1 MRLSLITKKNH
12 MKRNKNKLNHASRV
26 GSLALA
32 GLTLQNVAT
41 GQDALNTLAPLT
53 VVGNEEEVFK
63 LIGSGA
69 FVGAE
74 EIAKSGH
81 TDIGGIL
88 AKVPGVYV
96 RDEDGYG
103 NFPNISLRGA
113 DGTRSEK
120 VTIMEDGILSAPSAY
135 SAPAAYYSPQPARM
149 SGIEVLKG
157 SSQVRYGPHTTGG
170 VINYLSTAIPDE
182 RKFYSRSTYG
192 TDNTFF
198 NHTWYGDTH
207 ETEAGRIGYLLE
219 LHSKT
224 TDGFREIDGT
234 SRDTGFDL
242 IEPMLKMF
250 WEPNTAL
257 KQRLEFKVG
266 YSNLDSN
273 ESYTGL
279 TEADLRANPDRRYA
293 ATRFDEFTSE
303 HWRTYAK
310 WIAEPSDSL
319 RLESAVYYNQ
329 FSREWD
335 KLDQV
340 NGNSLH
346 EGLLNPVDVS
356 TLNGTGLGAIRT
368 TNNLRN
374 HEGYGWQNQANF
386 KFETGQISHDLAAGI
401 RFHYDKQDADR
412 VRNTYTANGAGNFT
426 PGAPGVSTFNGVS
439 ETFATAVFVEDEI
452 KIGNLTLR
460 PGARYEW
467 LELDFMDAAGT
478 QFSGNENLFTAGFG
492 ASYELSDNSTLF
504 SGIYQGIASP
514 GPESY
519 LVTGTENEESVGYEL
534 GYRYRRDNFNAEVIG
549 FLTDFS
555 QLVSTD
561 AGFGFTNTSQNAG
574 EAQVYGLESV
584 VQYDPGRE
592 HNLAFGLPMYV
603 SATYTVAEFTGG
615 NLVAGGG
622 DGVYNGARDGNEI
635 PYVPEWKLAAGIG
648 VTGEKWA
655 VRLDASYMGST
666 WGSGFND
673 DVNPTPTIRDGR
685 IPALLL
691 FDITADYQVNENVKL
706 LAGVLN
712 VLDEREMTSRIPEGP
727 RANAPRMIFGGLE
740 LAF

>member
-1 MRLSLITKKNH
+1 
-12 MKRNKNKLNHASRV
+12 MKRSKTKGKIGRWMGGV
-26 GSLALA
+26 TMA
-32 GLTLQNVAT
+32 GMAMGNMVMA
-41 GQDALNTLAPLT
+41 QDALQTLEPLK
-53 VVGNEEEVFK
+53 VVGSEEELFK
-63 LIGSGA
+63 LLGSGA
-69 FVGAE
+69 FVGAK
-74 EIAKSGH
+74 EISEGGH
-81 TDIGGIL
+81 TDIGKIL

-120 VTIMEDGILSAPSAY
+120 LTVMEDGILTAPSPY
-135 SAPAAYYSPQPARM
+135 SAPAAYYSPKPARM

-170 VINYLSTAIPDE
+170 VINYLSTEIPDE
-182 RKFYSRSTYG
+182 QKFYSRTTYG

-198 NHTWYGDTH
+198 NHTWFGDTE
-207 ETEAGRIGYLLE
+207 ETKVGKIGYLLE
-219 LHSKT
+219 MHGQIS
-224 TDGFREIDGT
+224 DGFRKVDG
-234 SRDTGFDL
+234 SNQDTGFDL
-242 IEPMLKMF
+242 VEPMLKMF

-257 KQRLEFKVG
+257 KQRIEFKVG
-266 YSNLDSN
+266 YSDMDSS

-279 TEADLRANPDRRYA
+279 TESDLAANPDRRYT
-293 ATRFDEFTSE
+293 ATQFDQFTSE

-310 WIAEPSDSL
+310 WIAEPSDAL

-340 NGNSLH
+340 NGTALH
-346 EGLLNPVDVS
+346 QALLNPGLVNV
-356 TLNGTGLGAIRT
+356 LNGTAPGTIRT
-368 TNNLRN
+368 TNNLRD

-386 KFETGQISHDLAAGI
+386 KFETGEITHDLAAGI
-401 RFHYDKQDADR
+401 RFHYDRQDANR
-412 VRNTYTANGAGNFT
+412 LRSTYIADGVGNFT
-426 PGAPGVSTFNGVS
+426 LGAPGALTFNGIS

-452 KIGNLTLR
+452 KIGKLTLR
-460 PGARYEW
+460 PGVRYEW
-467 LELDFMDAAGT
+467 LDMDFTNSSGT
-478 QFSGNENLFTAGFG
+478 QFSGNENLFTAGVG
-492 ASYELSDNSTLF
+492 SSYDLTDNSTLF
-504 SGIYQGIASP
+504 SGIYQGVAAP

-519 LVTGTENEESVGYEL
+519 LVTGTENEESLGFEL
-534 GYRYRRDNFNAEVIG
+534 GYRYRKDSFNAEIIG

-555 QLVSTD
+555 QLISTD

-574 EAQVYGLESV
+574 EAQVYGLESI
-584 VQYDPGRE
+584 VQYDPGVE
-592 HNLAFGLPMYV
+592 HGLAFGLPMYV

-622 DGVYNGARDGNEI
+622 DGVYAGARDGNEI
-635 PYVPEWKLAAGIG
+635 PYIPELKLAAGIG
-648 VTGEKWA
+648 VSGEKWE

-673 DVNPTPTIRDGR
+673 DANLTPSIRDGK

-691 FDITADYQVNENVKL
+691 FDLTADYQVNDNFKL

-712 VLDEREMTSRIPEGP
+712 VFDEREIVSRIPEGP
-727 RANAPRMIFGGLE
+727 RANAPRMIFGGIE
-740 LAF
+740 VTF

>member
-1 MRLSLITKKNH
+1 MKLNITKRRIGQWMGSVTIAGMAIGGSATAQDVLQTLEPLKV
-12 MKRNKNKLNHASRV
+12 V
-26 GSLALA
+26 GS
-32 GLTLQNVAT
+32 
-41 GQDALNTLAPLT
+41 
-53 VVGNEEEVFK
+53 EEELFK
-63 LIGSGA
+63 LIGSA
-69 FVGAE
+69 AYVGAE
-74 EIAKSGH
+74 DIANSGH
-81 TDIGGIL
+81 TDIGKIL

-120 VTIMEDGILSAPSAY
+120 LTVMEDGILTAPSPY
-135 SAPAAYYSPQPARM
+135 SAPAAYYSPKPARM

-170 VINYLSTAIPDE
+170 VINYLSTEIPDE
-182 RKFYSRSTYG
+182 QKFYSRTTYG

-198 NHTWYGDTH
+198 NHTWFGDTQ
-207 ETEAGRIGYLLE
+207 ETEAGRVGYLLE
-219 LHSKT
+219 MHGQT
-224 TDGFREIDGT
+224 TDGFRKVDG
-234 SRDTGFDL
+234 SNQDTGFDL

-257 KQRLEFKVG
+257 KQRIEFKVG
-266 YSNLDSN
+266 YTDLDSN

-279 TEADLRANPDRRYA
+279 TEADLAANPDRRYA
-293 ATRFDEFTSE
+293 ATQFDQFASE
-303 HWRTYAK
+303 QWRTYLK
-310 WIAEPSDSL
+310 WIAEPSDAL

-340 NGNSLH
+340 NGTALH
-346 EGLLNPVDVS
+346 QALLNPAHVN
-356 TLNGTGLGAIRT
+356 TLNGTVAGGTIRT
-368 TNNLRN
+368 TNNLRD

-386 KFETGQISHDLAAGI
+386 KFETGDISHDLAAGI
-401 RFHYDKQDADR
+401 RFHYDRQDATR
-412 VRNTYTANGAGNFT
+412 QRTTFNAIGGGVFT
-426 PGAPGVSTFNGVS
+426 PAVVGAPTFNGIS
-439 ETFATAVFVEDEI
+439 ETFATAVFVEDEM
-452 KIGNLTLR
+452 KVGKLTLR
-460 PGARYEW
+460 PGVRYEW
-467 LELDFMDAAGT
+467 LDLDFTNAAGT
-478 QFSGNENLFTAGFG
+478 QFSGNENLFTAGVG
-492 ASYELSDNSTLF
+492 SSYELTDRSTLF

-519 LVTGTENEESVGYEL
+519 LVTGTENEESLGFEL
-534 GYRYRRDNFNAEVIG
+534 GYRYRKDSFNAEVIG

-555 QLVSTD
+555 QLISTD

-574 EAQVYGLESV
+574 EAQVYGLESI
-584 VQYDPGRE
+584 VQYDPGVE
-592 HNLAFGLPMYV
+592 HGLAFGLPMYV

-622 DGVYNGARDGNEI
+622 DGVYAGARDGNEI
-635 PYVPEWKLAAGIG
+635 PYVPEWKLAAGVG
-648 VTGEKWA
+648 VSGEKWE

-673 DVNPTPTIRDGR
+673 DVNPTPTIRDGK

-691 FDITADYQVNENVKL
+691 FDLTADYQVNDKVKL

-712 VLDEREMTSRIPEGP
+712 VFDEREMVSRIPEGP
-727 RANAPRMIFGGLE
+727 RANAPRMIFGGVE
-740 LAF
+740 VTF

>member
-1 MRLSLITKKNH
+1 MGSVTIAGMAMGGSATAQDVLQTLEPLKV
-12 MKRNKNKLNHASRV
+12 V
-26 GSLALA
+26 GS
-32 GLTLQNVAT
+32 
-41 GQDALNTLAPLT
+41 
-53 VVGNEEEVFK
+53 EEELFK
-63 LIGSGA
+63 LIGSA
-69 FVGAE
+69 AYVGAE
-74 EIAKSGH
+74 DIANSGH
-81 TDIGGIL
+81 TDIGKIL

-120 VTIMEDGILSAPSAY
+120 LTVMEDGILAAPSPY
-135 SAPAAYYSPQPARM
+135 SAPAAYYSPKPARM

-170 VINYLSTAIPDE
+170 VINYLSTEIPDE
-182 RKFYSRSTYG
+182 QKFYSRTTYG

-198 NHTWYGDTH
+198 NHTWFGDTQ
-207 ETEAGRIGYLLE
+207 ETEAGRVGYLLE
-219 LHSKT
+219 MHGQT
-224 TDGFREIDGT
+224 TDGFRKVDG
-234 SRDTGFDL
+234 SNQDTGFDL

-257 KQRLEFKVG
+257 KQRIEFKVG
-266 YSNLDSN
+266 YTDLDSN

-279 TEADLRANPDRRYA
+279 TEADLAANPDRRYA
-293 ATRFDEFTSE
+293 ATQFDQFASE
-303 HWRTYAK
+303 QWRTYLK
-310 WIAEPSDSL
+310 WIAEPSDAL

-340 NGNSLH
+340 NGTALH
-346 EGLLNPVDVS
+346 QALLNPAHVN
-356 TLNGTGLGAIRT
+356 TLNGTVAGGTIRT
-368 TNNLRN
+368 TNNLRD

-386 KFETGQISHDLAAGI
+386 KFETGDISHDLAAGI
-401 RFHYDKQDADR
+401 RFHYDRQDATR
-412 VRNTYTANGAGNFT
+412 QRTTFNAIGGGVFT
-426 PGAPGVSTFNGVS
+426 PAVVGAPTFNGIS
-439 ETFATAVFVEDEI
+439 ETFATAVFVEDEM
-452 KIGNLTLR
+452 KVGKLTLR
-460 PGARYEW
+460 PGVRYEW
-467 LELDFMDAAGT
+467 LDLDFTNAAGT
-478 QFSGNENLFTAGFG
+478 QFSGNENLFTAGVG
-492 ASYELSDNSTLF
+492 SSYELTDRSTLF

-519 LVTGTENEESVGYEL
+519 LVTGTENEESLGFEL
-534 GYRYRRDNFNAEVIG
+534 GYRYRKDSFNAEVIG

-555 QLVSTD
+555 QLISTD

-574 EAQVYGLESV
+574 EAQVYGLESI
-584 VQYDPGRE
+584 VQYDPGVE
-592 HNLAFGLPMYV
+592 HGLAFGLPMYV

-622 DGVYNGARDGNEI
+622 DGVYAGARDGNEI
-635 PYVPEWKLAAGIG
+635 PYVPEWKLAAGVG
-648 VTGEKWA
+648 VSGEKWE

-673 DVNPTPTIRDGR
+673 DVNPTPTIRDGK

-691 FDITADYQVNENVKL
+691 FDLTADYQVNDKIKL

-712 VLDEREMTSRIPEGP
+712 VFDEREMISRIPEGP
-727 RANAPRMIFGGLE
+727 RANAPRMIFGGVE
-740 LAF
+740 VTF

>member
-1 MRLSLITKKNH
+1 
-12 MKRNKNKLNHASRV
+12 MKRSKTKGKIGRWMGGV
-26 GSLALA
+26 TMA
-32 GLTLQNVAT
+32 GMAMGNMVMA
-41 GQDALNTLAPLT
+41 QDALQTLEPLK
-53 VVGNEEEVFK
+53 VVGSEEELFK
-63 LIGSGA
+63 LLGSGA
-69 FVGAE
+69 FVGAK
-74 EIAKSGH
+74 EISEGGH
-81 TDIGGIL
+81 TDIGKIL

-120 VTIMEDGILSAPSAY
+120 LTVMEDGILTAPSPY
-135 SAPAAYYSPQPARM
+135 SAPAAYYSPKPARM

-170 VINYLSTAIPDE
+170 VINYLSTEIPDE
-182 RKFYSRSTYG
+182 QKFYSRTTYG

-198 NHTWYGDTH
+198 NHTWFGDTK
-207 ETEAGRIGYLLE
+207 ETEAGKIGYLLE
-219 LHSKT
+219 MHGQTS
-224 TDGFREIDGT
+224 DGFRKVDG
-234 SRDTGFDL
+234 SNQDTGFDL
-242 IEPMLKMF
+242 VEPMLKMF

-257 KQRLEFKVG
+257 KQRIEFKVG
-266 YSNLDSN
+266 YSDMDSS

-279 TEADLRANPDRRYA
+279 TEADLAANPDRRYA
-293 ATRFDEFTSE
+293 ATQFDQFTSE

-310 WIAEPSDSL
+310 WIAEPSDAL

-340 NGNSLH
+340 NGTALH
-346 EGLLNPVDVS
+346 QALLNPGLVNV
-356 TLNGTGLGAIRT
+356 LNGTAPGTIRT
-368 TNNLRN
+368 TNNLRD

-386 KFETGQISHDLAAGI
+386 KFETGEITHDLAAGI
-401 RFHYDKQDADR
+401 RFHYDRQDANR
-412 VRNTYTANGAGNFT
+412 LRSTYIADGVGDFT
-426 PGAPGVSTFNGVS
+426 PGVPGALTFNGIS

-452 KIGNLTLR
+452 KIGKLTLR
-460 PGARYEW
+460 PGVRYEW
-467 LELDFMDAAGT
+467 LDMDFTNSSGT
-478 QFSGNENLFTAGFG
+478 QFSGNENLFTAGIG
-492 ASYELSDNSTLF
+492 SSYELSDHNTLF
-504 SGIYQGIASP
+504 SGIYQGVAAP

-519 LVTGTENEESVGYEL
+519 LVTGTENEESLGFEL
-534 GYRYRRDNFNAEVIG
+534 GYRYRKDSFNAEIIG

-555 QLVSTD
+555 QLISTD

-574 EAQVYGLESV
+574 EAQVYGLESIM
-584 VQYDPGRE
+584 QYDPGVE
-592 HNLAFGLPMYV
+592 HGLAFGLPMYV

-622 DGVYNGARDGNEI
+622 DGVYAGARDGNEI
-635 PYVPEWKLAAGIG
+635 PYIPEWKIAAGIG
-648 VTGEKWA
+648 VSGEKCE

-673 DVNPTPTIRDGR
+673 DANLTPSIRDGK

-691 FDITADYQVNENVKL
+691 FDLTANYQVNDNFKL

-712 VLDEREMTSRIPEGP
+712 VFDEREIVSRIPEGP
-727 RANAPRMIFGGLE
+727 RANTPRMIFGGIE
-740 LAF
+740 VTF

>member
-1 MRLSLITKKNH
+1 MELNITKRRIGQWMGSVTIAGMAMGGSATAQDVLQTLEPLKV
-12 MKRNKNKLNHASRV
+12 V
-26 GSLALA
+26 GS
-32 GLTLQNVAT
+32 
-41 GQDALNTLAPLT
+41 
-53 VVGNEEEVFK
+53 EEELFK
-63 LIGSGA
+63 LIGSA
-69 FVGAE
+69 AYVGAE
-74 EIAKSGH
+74 DIANSGH
-81 TDIGGIL
+81 TDIGKIL

-120 VTIMEDGILSAPSAY
+120 LTVMEDGILAAPSPY
-135 SAPAAYYSPQPARM
+135 SAPAAYYSPKPARM

-170 VINYLSTAIPDE
+170 VINYLSTEIPDE
-182 RKFYSRSTYG
+182 QKFYSRTTYG

-198 NHTWYGDTH
+198 NHTWFGDTQ
-207 ETEAGRIGYLLE
+207 ETEAGRVGYLLE
-219 LHSKT
+219 MHGQT
-224 TDGFREIDGT
+224 TDGFRKVDG
-234 SRDTGFDL
+234 SNQDTGFDL

-257 KQRLEFKVG
+257 KQRIEFKVG
-266 YSNLDSN
+266 YTDLDSN

-279 TEADLRANPDRRYA
+279 TEADLAANPDRRYA
-293 ATRFDEFTSE
+293 ATQFDQFASE
-303 HWRTYAK
+303 QWRTYLK
-310 WIAEPSDSL
+310 WIAEPSDAL

-340 NGNSLH
+340 NGTALH
-346 EGLLNPVDVS
+346 QALLNPAHVN
-356 TLNGTGLGAIRT
+356 TLNGTVAGGTIRT
-368 TNNLRN
+368 TNNLRD

-386 KFETGQISHDLAAGI
+386 KFETGDISHDLAAGI
-401 RFHYDKQDADR
+401 RFHYDRQDATR
-412 VRNTYTANGAGNFT
+412 QRTTFNAIGGGVFT
-426 PGAPGVSTFNGVS
+426 PAVVGAPTFNGIS
-439 ETFATAVFVEDEI
+439 ETFATAVFVEDEM
-452 KIGNLTLR
+452 KVGKLTLR
-460 PGARYEW
+460 PGVRYEW
-467 LELDFMDAAGT
+467 LDLDFTNAAGT
-478 QFSGNENLFTAGFG
+478 QFSGNENLFTAGVG
-492 ASYELSDNSTLF
+492 SSYELTDRSTLF

-519 LVTGTENEESVGYEL
+519 LVTGTENEESLGFEL
-534 GYRYRRDNFNAEVIG
+534 GYRYRKDSFNAEVIG

-555 QLVSTD
+555 QLISTD

-574 EAQVYGLESV
+574 EAQVYGLESI
-584 VQYDPGRE
+584 VQYDPGVE
-592 HNLAFGLPMYV
+592 HGLAFGLPMYV

-622 DGVYNGARDGNEI
+622 DGVYAGARDGNEI
-635 PYVPEWKLAAGIG
+635 PYVPEWKLAAGVG
-648 VTGEKWA
+648 VSGEKWE

-673 DVNPTPTIRDGR
+673 DVNPTPTIRDGK

-691 FDITADYQVNENVKL
+691 FDLTADYQVNDKIKL

-712 VLDEREMTSRIPEGP
+712 VFDEREMISRIPEGP
-727 RANAPRMIFGGLE
+727 RANAPRMIFGGVE
-740 LAF
+740 VTF